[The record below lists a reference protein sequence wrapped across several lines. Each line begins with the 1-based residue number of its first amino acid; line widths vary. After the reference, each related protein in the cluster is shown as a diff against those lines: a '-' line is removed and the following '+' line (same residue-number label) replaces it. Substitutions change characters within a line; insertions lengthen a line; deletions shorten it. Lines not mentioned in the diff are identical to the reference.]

1 MKKEWTIEE
10 SMEMPTQC
18 QSCGRWQELNDM
30 VGSDKWYLGIVIC
43 EQCGNLEEQEIELD
57 QEIENEENN
66 LADAKWQIEE
76 STKEL
81 EKLRV
86 KKIELE
92 DRVEKHRYGQD

>member
-10 SMEMPTQC
+10 SLEMPTPC
-18 QSCGRWQELNDM
+18 QSCGKWQELTDM
-30 VGSDKWYLGIVIC
+30 VGSDKWYPGTVIC
-43 EQCGNLEEQEIELD
+43 EECSDLEEKEIELD
-57 QEIENEENN
+57 EEIENEENN

-81 EKLRV
+81 EKLQV

-92 DRVEKHRYGQD
+92 NKIEKQRYGN